1 MVMTQGRT
9 RGVGELTKNLA
20 AKKKKKK
27 KTKNLAG
34 SRQRGKVQ
42 IAKLTAVGKV
52 IVGEKTLKSL
62 GWKESTNSLI
72 ERLPS
77 AQVNKRKDKCMCMTG
92 RPFSS

>member
-1 MVMTQGRT
+1 MTQGRT

-20 AKKKKKK
+20 AKKKK

-77 AQVNKRKDKCMCMTG
+77 AQQVNKRKDKCMCMTG
-92 RPFSS
+92 HPFPS